1 MALEIKNLRYTYKAG
16 TKEEKQA
23 IRGIDLIIENGSF
36 VVVSGSNGSGKT
48 TLAKL
53 LNGLLKPT
61 QGSITADGKAVDAK
75 TVGILFQV
83 PENQLFEATV
93 LDDVMFGPVN
103 FGRTREQAREDA
115 VKALKSVGIPES
127 LYSRDPFRLSDGQK
141 RLVALAG
148 VLASGCRI
156 LVLDEIAAGLDW
168 QAQQRVFAILKNL
181 QKQGMT
187 VIVISHNGEHAVR
200 YADRYVCLKDGLVD
214 ENAVAHTPVE
224 LFASRFSD
232 QIASLI
238 QTS

>member
-1 MALEIKNLRYTYKAG
+1 MSIEIKNLCYSYNAG
-16 TKEEKQA
+16 KKEEKQA
-23 IRGIDLIIENGSF
+23 IKGINLSIEDASF
-36 VVVSGSNGSGKT
+36 VVISGPNGSGKT

-61 QGSITADGKAVDAK
+61 QGSISSDG

-93 LDDVMFGPVN
+93 LEDVMFGPLN
-103 FGRTREQAREDA
+103 FGRTKQEAREDA
-115 VKALKSVGIPES
+115 IKALKEVGISES
-127 LYSRDPFRLSDGQK
+127 LYTRDPFRLSDGQK

-148 VLASGCRI
+148 VLALGCKA

-168 QAQQRVFAILKNL
+168 HAEQRVFKILKNL
-181 QKQGMT
+181 QRNGMT
-187 VIVISHNGEHAVR
+187 IIVISHNGEHAAL
-200 YADRYVCLKDGLVD
+200 YADKYVYLKDGQID
-214 ENAVAHTPVE
+214 ENAFVHTPVQD
-224 LFASRFSD
+224 FAMRFNA